1 MILKKLCLL
10 KKIFNVKYLI
20 KIISNIFF
28 FKYFFLKY
36 FNLKI
41 LNLIIINFNSN
52 NIFSRIYID
61 ISLSTPIT
69 QLVIQ
74 I

>member
-28 FKYFFLKY
+28 FQIFF
-36 FNLKI
+36 
-41 LNLIIINFNSN
+41 SQ
-52 NIFSRIYID
+52 IFQFKNTKFDHYKF
-61 ISLSTPIT
+61 
-69 QLVIQ
+69 
-74 I
+74 

>member
-52 NIFSRIYID
+52 NI
-61 ISLSTPIT
+61 
-69 QLVIQ
+69 
-74 I
+74 